1 MYCPA
6 RGSKYEDG
14 DTSNFDVADGYI
26 GFSKEFKYLGAMI
39 YHTLTSEQDVD
50 KRIANASAAFGAL
63 RPCIFAKKGVSRKV
77 KGMIY
82 SSLVISIL
90 LYGSECWSLTEVLRS
105 RLRAFHHKCA
115 RIMCQI
121 TMHHTIKH
129 HIKTTDLFKQLG
141 IQSIED
147 YYDTRLLR
155 WAGHV
160 ARMDFSRTPRKLL
173 TGFLEHLADQLAGR
187 SKISGKHSITG
198 ALNRHEID
206 TETWLAVAQD
216 RHQWRILT
224 TKLSS
229 KRPL

>member
-14 DTSNFDVADGYI
+14 DTSNFNVADGYI
-26 GFSKEFKYLGAMI
+26 GFSEDFKYLGAI
-39 YHTLTSEQDVD
+39 IDHSLTSEPDID

-63 RPCIFAKKGVSRKV
+63 RPCIFAKKGVSRRV

-82 SSLVISIL
+82 SSLVIAIL
-90 LYGSECWSLTEVLRS
+90 LYGSECWSVTEELLR
-105 RLRAFHHKCA
+105 RLRAFHNKCA

-129 HIKTTDLFKQLG
+129 HIKTIDLFKQLG
-141 IQSIED
+141 IRSIDD
-147 YYDTRLLR
+147 YYHSRLLR

-173 TGFLEHLADQLAGR
+173 TAFVEHNRPTGR
-187 SKISGKHSITG
+187 PCMTFGQTLTKTLK
-198 ALNRHEID
+198 LYEID
-206 TETWLAVAQD
+206 TKTWMTVAQD
-216 RHQWRILT
+216 RHQWRLLT
-224 TKLSS
+224 STKLAS